1 MNAKHLIAAFAVLA
15 ATGSVFAQD
24 VVAPDANVVSK
35 RTRAE
40 VIAEIAQARAD
51 GTLDIRDGE
60 YPVIKNSGTPK
71 TRAEV
76 VAEIAQAHADGTLNV
91 GETNYP
97 APPATAV
104 SKTRAE
110 VRAELAEYQKDHP
123 NGEDI
128 YRGN

>member
-1 MNAKHLIAAFAVLA
+1 MNAKHLVAAFAVLA

-24 VVAPDANVVSK
+24 FVTPDANLVST

-51 GTLDIRDGE
+51 GSLDVRDGE

-76 VAEIAQAHADGTLNV
+76 VAKIAQARADGTLEV
-91 GETNYP
+91 KEATYP
-97 APPATAV
+97 THSATAV

-110 VRAELAEYQKDHP
+110 VRAELAQYRKAYP
-123 NGEDI
+123 NGKEI
-128 YRGN
+128 YSGA